1 MKKKLTLWSIHFF
14 IVFFVYHIFLN
25 EIFPVDN
32 IIGISQGNTLYS
44 TGFSLTALLSGRG
57 VNYIISVIL
66 GLLKYDWY
74 KLFKFSQIFKMM
86 TMALFSTIVAVEIQK
101 RIISD
106 DKYKIIGI
114 NLAALVAVVNPFCV
128 QIYTFATIDWGI
140 DFLMAALA
148 IYFLGEKKYI
158 LAFVFS
164 FLTINSYQAFI
175 TLIAVIGICFIL
187 LDCDFEIKKECFKE
201 VIKLAIITIIPAI
214 MTIGIMHIKVD
225 SAGTSAVDVK
235 QMSIDANNGTGI
247 LQNTVDKILAI
258 YNKYVISAF
267 VNGYSMIGFKAV
279 LLFFCISLLIIVG
292 ILIYQ
297 KKFLA
302 VLMALIGIIIMV
314 AAPFSI
320 GLIQAG
326 MYLPTRIVFPFF
338 LSLAC
343 ISFLVIKV
351 WKYKYSFIY
360 SIIVLGF
367 LIILSNSALNVG
379 VDCYIIYNNDIAIGD
394 EISDM
399 IRIYE
404 EDSNNKVDTIK
415 VLNWSDRVE
424 KMHSVYYNQVHY
436 SYNPE
441 EIMTKTLWSDA
452 GIAPLFKFVSGR
464 EYTVEYMDL
473 DEYNSLFKDYGQ
485 GNIILSEQVK
495 FDGNV
500 MYLDIR

>member
-1 MKKKLTLWSIHFF
+1 
-14 IVFFVYHIFLN
+14 
-25 EIFPVDN
+25 
-32 IIGISQGNTLYS
+32 
-44 TGFSLTALLSGRG
+44 
-57 VNYIISVIL
+57 
-66 GLLKYDWY
+66 
-74 KLFKFSQIFKMM
+74 M
-86 TMALFSTIVAVEIQK
+86 TMALLSTIVAIEIQR
-101 RIISD
+101 RINLD

-114 NLAALVAVVNPFCV
+114 NLAALIAVVNPFCV

-214 MTIGIMHIKVD
+214 LTIGIMHIKVD
-225 SAGTSAVDVK
+225 SAGTSAADVK
-235 QMSIDANNGTGI
+235 QMSIDASNDTGM
-247 LQNTVDKILAI
+247 LQYIVDKIVAI
-258 YNKYVISAF
+258 YNTFVISAF
-267 VNGYSMIGFKAV
+267 VDGYSMIGFKAV
-279 LLFFCISLLIIVG
+279 LIFFSISLLIIVG
-292 ILIYQ
+292 SLFYQ

-302 VLMALIGIIIMV
+302 VLMPLIGIIIMV

-343 ISFLVIKV
+343 MAFIVFKI
-351 WKYKYSFIY
+351 WDYKYSFIY
-360 SIIVLGF
+360 SLLVLGF

-379 VDCYIIYNNDIAIGD
+379 VDCYTIYNNDIAIGD

-404 EDSNNKVDTIK
+404 EESNNTVDTIK
-415 VLNWSDRVE
+415 VLDWSERVD
-424 KMHSVYYNQVHY
+424 KMSIVYYDQMHY
-436 SYNPE
+436 NYDPE
-441 EIMTKTLWSDA
+441 VIMSKTLWSDA

-464 EYTVEYMDL
+464 DYTIEYMDI
-473 DEYNSLFKDYGQ
+473 DEYSVMFKNYGQ

-495 FDGNV
+495 FEGNI